1 MIAFHFQFANQAGWK
16 CEECRKQGLEMKRR
30 CGWLP
35 EAQATAPRVVWARRR
50 AVAEQCPRSLIT
62 GESLAWLEGF
72 YARKKLGGPPVVE
85 MSARQVQAF
94 LLLERELAAEAS
106 HERERD

>member
-1 MIAFHFQFANQAGWK
+1 
-16 CEECRKQGLEMKRR
+16 MKRR

-35 EAQATAPRVVWARRR
+35 AARATPRHVVWARRR
-50 AVAEQCPRSLIT
+50 AATEECPRSFIK

-72 YARKKLGGPPVVE
+72 YAWKKLGGPPVE
-85 MSARQVQAF
+85 QMSARQVQAF

-106 HERERD
+106 HEREGH